1 LDCYQSASLGASRSP
16 ASGCFKRKALPDGN
30 TRYKARLVI
39 RGFLQRYGVDFME
52 TYAPTASLAT
62 FRLLVAIS
70 VFNGW
75 QLRNLDII
83 TAFLNGDIDTDVCM
97 GVPEGMDL
105 DPRRYVLKLRHSLY
119 GLKQAPRI

>member
-1 LDCYQSASLGASRSP
+1 
-16 ASGCFKRKALPDGN
+16 
-30 TRYKARLVI
+30 
-39 RGFLQRYGVDFME
+39 ME

-83 TAFLNGDIDTDVCM
+83 TSFLNGDIDTDVYM
-97 GVPEGMDL
+97 GVPEGMDVG
-105 DPRRYVLKLRHSLY
+105 PRHYVLKLRRSLY
-119 GLKQAPRI
+119 GLKQATRIWWKRCATSCFQHAHFIAARLSLLSFSDPAEIVSSFFSSLLTMSY

>member
-1 LDCYQSASLGASRSP
+1 
-16 ASGCFKRKALPDGN
+16 
-30 TRYKARLVI
+30 
-39 RGFLQRYGVDFME
+39 ME

-83 TAFLNGDIDTDVCM
+83 TAFLNGDIDTEVFM
-97 GVPEGMDL
+97 GIPE
-105 DPRRYVLKLRHSLY
+105 DPAGTVSSFFSSLLTMLY
-119 GLKQAPRI
+119 